1 MISTC
6 DLAGPGD
13 MPNTG
18 PLIGELQNNGG
29 PTETH
34 ALLLGSPAIDAR
46 QNGRTATDQRGV
58 VRPQGAASD
67 IGAFEFEPMVAD
79 LRLTKTADDAS
90 PDVGQIIQFVVTV
103 TNNGPDAASNVEVT
117 DVIDGLFFDVP
128 AAIVGVTQGSYGT
141 LTGIWDVGTLA
152 LDGIA
157 TLTIDVEVLI
167 AAASQSTV
175 NQAEVTAFDAYDPDS
190 TPNDGAGDDFDSV
203 PIDVNLATDLA
214 VSIFESADPVTAGD
228 PVTYNV
234 TVINNGPVDATGV
247 SLTGSTSVVA
257 TLTSLASQT
266 SCSIIGDTFSC
277 DLDVL
282 EVGSELVFAV
292 EVTSEDPG
300 SITASANVSANELDH
315 VPSNNGASESTT
327 VNPASCTIVLSPSYA
342 GGTLTVDV
350 LVGTDVPVTGNLWLT
365 SQSDFISLFSGPLAV
380 TDPPISAVITRAM
393 PPSGKVNLIA
403 TLTTPEAGTI
413 CSDFKTTGTPLSI
426 KPR

>member
-1 MISTC
+1 
-6 DLAGPGD
+6 
-13 MPNTG
+13 
-18 PLIGELQNNGG
+18 
-29 PTETH
+29 
-34 ALLLGSPAIDAR
+34 
-46 QNGRTATDQRGV
+46 
-58 VRPQGAASD
+58 
-67 IGAFEFEPMVAD
+67 
-79 LRLTKTADDAS
+79 
-90 PDVGQIIQFVVTV
+90 
-103 TNNGPDAASNVEVT
+103 
-117 DVIDGLFFDVP
+117 
-128 AAIVGVTQGSYGT
+128 
-141 LTGIWDVGTLA
+141 
-152 LDGIA
+152 
-157 TLTIDVEVLI
+157 
-167 AAASQSTV
+167 
-175 NQAEVTAFDAYDPDS
+175 
-190 TPNDGAGDDFDSV
+190 
-203 PIDVNLATDLA
+203 
-214 VSIFESADPVTAGD
+214 VTAGD

-315 VPSNNGASESTT
+315 VPSNNDASESTT

-403 TLTTPEAGTI
+403 TLTTSEAGTI
-413 CSDFKTTGTPLSI
+413 CSDFKTTGTP
-426 KPR
+426 